1 MKDIPDRA
9 DLGSDPDL
17 LGQLACECCARFLS
31 GLHFAP
37 RKLPFEGQRS
47 PGRPLGQKD
56 SIPVDQ
62 QGRDHQLALERF
74 GHLASLSTRRRFCDP
89 PIDTP
94 GGIGRVAPMR
104 LYAGKIDSI
113 SAEIINRLVTDGDLE
128 VASRQEAEL
137 DVVAV
142 LKEYLRVD
150 REITERAKDILEIR
164 GLGYSHFGRTKRHL
178 AEQKEF
184 GLGEEGITWMI
195 NQMLEAFMQSAHI
208 EEIYADDATLRRKI
222 RAILSAAMT
231 VDEELDR
238 QVRDRIKNLQ
248 EGTQTW
254 EIEYQKVLEQ
264 MKTRLGLK
272 E

>member
-1 MKDIPDRA
+1 
-9 DLGSDPDL
+9 
-17 LGQLACECCARFLS
+17 
-31 GLHFAP
+31 
-37 RKLPFEGQRS
+37 
-47 PGRPLGQKD
+47 
-56 SIPVDQ
+56 
-62 QGRDHQLALERF
+62 
-74 GHLASLSTRRRFCDP
+74 
-89 PIDTP
+89 
-94 GGIGRVAPMR
+94 MR
-104 LYAGKIDSI
+104 LYAGKIDST
-113 SAEIINRLVTDGDLE
+113 SAEIIHRLTTDGDLDI
-128 VASRQEAEL
+128 SNRSEAEL
-137 DVVAV
+137 DVAAV

-150 REITERAKDILEIR
+150 RELTERAKDILEIR

-195 NQMLEAFMQSAHI
+195 NQMLEAFMQSSHI
-208 EEIYADDATLRRKI
+208 EEIYADDPTLRRKI
-222 RAILSAAMT
+222 RQILSSAMT

-238 QVRDRIKNLQ
+238 QVRERIKNLQ